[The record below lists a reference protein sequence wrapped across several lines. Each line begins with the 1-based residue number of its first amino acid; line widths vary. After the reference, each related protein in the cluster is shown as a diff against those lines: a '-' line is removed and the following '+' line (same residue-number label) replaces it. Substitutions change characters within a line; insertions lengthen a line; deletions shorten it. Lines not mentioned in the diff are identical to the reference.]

1 MIKRWISRF
10 RRNLDYRREAKLLPP
25 ITPYQWQL
33 YLIDRNYR
41 DKRPWVYSNYN
52 YNNGGK

>member
-10 RRNLDYRREAKLLPP
+10 RRNLDYRREAKLLPQ

-33 YLIDRNYR
+33 YLINQNYR
-41 DKRPWVYSNYN
+41 DKRPWVYSNM
-52 YNNGGK
+52 KECK